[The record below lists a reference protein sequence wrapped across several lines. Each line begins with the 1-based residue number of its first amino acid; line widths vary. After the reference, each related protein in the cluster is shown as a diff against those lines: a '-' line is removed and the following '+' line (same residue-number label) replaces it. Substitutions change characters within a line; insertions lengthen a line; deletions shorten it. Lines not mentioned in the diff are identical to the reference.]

1 MYVIT
6 SNQYIILYI
15 WTLYCTIDM
24 EGKMENIQKNIGEN
38 LRNIRKNRGFSLDA
52 TSELTG
58 VSKAMLGQI
67 ERGESNPTVT
77 TLWKIASGL
86 QVSFSSLIKDEPS
99 DLLFVDYKS
108 IPPIVESNGEYR
120 VYPIFPFDPRKKFEI
135 FIVEMDPGCQHLSEK
150 HNDGVEEYI
159 TVLKGELEI
168 QIGEQSR
175 QVSPGNSIR
184 FLANKN
190 HTYKN
195 IGTDLV
201 EYQAVMY
208 YL

>member
-1 MYVIT
+1 
-6 SNQYIILYI
+6 
-15 WTLYCTIDM
+15 
-24 EGKMENIQKNIGEN
+24 MENIQKNIGEN
-38 LRNIRKNRGFSLDA
+38 LRNIRKNRGYSLDNTA
-52 TSELTG
+52 EITG

-99 DLLFVDYKS
+99 ELLFVDYKS
-108 IPPIVESNGEYR
+108 ISPIMESNGEYR

-135 FIVEMDPGCQHLSEK
+135 YIVEMDPGCVHSSEK

-159 TVLKGELEI
+159 TVLNGKLEI
-168 QIGEQSR
+168 EIGAINKEVYS
-175 QVSPGNSIR
+175 GNSIR
-184 FLANKN
+184 FLANKQ

-201 EYQAVMY
+201 KYQLVMF

>member
-1 MYVIT
+1 
-6 SNQYIILYI
+6 
-15 WTLYCTIDM
+15 
-24 EGKMENIQKNIGEN
+24 MENIQKNIGEN
-38 LRNIRKNRGFSLDA
+38 LRSIRKKRGLSLDV

-108 IPPIVESNGEYR
+108 ISPIVESNGEYR

-168 QIGEQSR
+168 QIGEHCR

>member
-1 MYVIT
+1 
-6 SNQYIILYI
+6 
-15 WTLYCTIDM
+15 
-24 EGKMENIQKNIGEN
+24 MENIQKNIGEN
-38 LRNIRKNRGFSLDA
+38 LRNIRKKRGLSLDV

-99 DLLFVDYKS
+99 DLLFVDYKAIS
-108 IPPIVESNGEYR
+108 PIVESNGEYR

-168 QIGEQSR
+168 QIGEHSR
-175 QVSPGNSIR
+175 RVSPGNSIR